1 MTDLRQ
7 VRTARGMKQ
16 AELARRVGV
25 TQATIS
31 ILETSDLYPGEVL
44 MAKLCRA
51 LDHDFTNREQ
61 KQEKG
66 EKMTQNVRVLQYM
79 RDHGSISQRDAVQF
93 GCYRLSARIHNLR
106 RMGYQITTEEK
117 AFKSEYGSGHYA
129 VYKLIG
135 EALT

>member
-1 MTDLRQ
+1 MKDLRQ

-51 LDHDFTNREQ
+51 LDHDFTNHEQ